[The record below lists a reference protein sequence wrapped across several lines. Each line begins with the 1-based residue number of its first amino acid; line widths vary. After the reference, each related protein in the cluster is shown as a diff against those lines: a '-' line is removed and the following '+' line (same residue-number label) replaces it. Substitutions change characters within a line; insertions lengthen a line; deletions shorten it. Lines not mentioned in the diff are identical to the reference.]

1 MISLHLYPRTSVLHL
16 SLQIASSDGSILA
29 TLLNT
34 ASLALQSAGLATLDY
49 CLATCIAFHPRSPPS
64 VTAGAAGAAAA
75 IGTFLIDPTL
85 SETQDLPNL
94 TLAIAPRDG
103 RVVLSLLDAG
113 RGKVESEKV
122 SQGIKVGVEVLSGV
136 FRREMEGAT
145 REWGRRLLGGAE
157 RRID

>member
-1 MISLHLYPRTSVLHL
+1 
-16 SLQIASSDGSILA
+16 
-29 TLLNT
+29 
-34 ASLALQSAGLATLDY
+34 
-49 CLATCIAFHPRSPPS
+49 
-64 VTAGAAGAAAA
+64 VTAGGGGGAA

-94 TLAIAPRDG
+94 TLAISPRDG